1 MSFFIEKMTRYKHP
15 NKKQRLAKLGTQ
27 TRWAPFWTVFK
38 KYGKGRKV
46 HPGRHTAVKR
56 NWKRI
61 KTKA

>member
-1 MSFFIEKMTRYKHP
+1 MSKFIRP
-15 NKKQRLAKLGTQ
+15 AKKQRLAKKGEQ

-46 HPGRHTAVKR
+46 HPGRHTVVKR
-56 NWKRI
+56 SWRRT